1 MTTSQTKTALT
12 QAIEREERELGQ
24 WEDLMM
30 DEAAEFSR
38 NNLAKLRKELDAL
51 QS

>member
-1 MTTSQTKTALT
+1 MNENQTKQALS

-30 DEAAEFSR
+30 DDCAEFSR
-38 NNLAKLRKELDAL
+38 IRLEKLRKELDAI
-51 QS
+51 

>member
-1 MTTSQTKTALT
+1 MSNQIKTALS
-12 QAIEREERELGQ
+12 QAISREEKELGQ

-51 QS
+51 EA